1 MFLLVE
7 GKVVMKKV
15 LNITI
20 CLIGIALLYIG
31 AVWNEKFIEH
41 QFLEFDQIVSESG
54 DNITF
59 NLPEFDNQI
68 IFNIYANEFF
78 VGNRYD
84 CLPVPLE
91 VTRDQ
96 YEMKQKGNCILCYNN
111 ITNQKF
117 ILEAKKNKIYFK
129 DANSNKLLY
138 DLNKEYTNGF
148 FIFGMGL
155 RNKYILYRS
164 SDIALGEYSLYDYQK
179 KENLYVGIKN
189 VQIDAEKYCA
199 EGYIDK
205 HKFQIFENEEG
216 VYLVLDSEKYIL
228 DNSQHINIPVYEG
241 KYARELRLL
250 FNECMVNIVP
260 EGIKPNFI
268 TYAKPFYRDVA
279 YIAMVCEQTG
289 NVSQIENWIE
299 NITEMYD
306 LQRGSDI
313 KEPDNLGEL
322 LYMQSL
328 VSHPNKE
335 LIENII
341 NEAYARRDEDGM
353 LEGIMDGEDHP
364 NYVVGWL
371 KFGMESLGLDSTD
384 WEIQLDKDD
393 YYIDLLWFY
402 DDEKLKEYRMDH
414 EYYPASLWPYLDYA
428 RANFYNYDL
437 TKYYEKNK
445 NSYMSY
451 EPGNWGGWNDISTS
465 LDYVK
470 SSTPHAWAAAEMYFY
485 YLQYE

>member
-1 MFLLVE
+1 
-7 GKVVMKKV
+7 MKKV

-228 DNSQHINIPVYEG
+228 DNSQHIIFRCM
-241 KYARELRLL
+241 RENMQENYVCYLMNVWLILSQKELNPILL
-250 FNECMVNIVP
+250 HMQNLFIEMRHTLLWYVN
-260 EGIKPNFI
+260 K
-268 TYAKPFYRDVA
+268 
-279 YIAMVCEQTG
+279 Q
-289 NVSQIENWIE
+289 
-299 NITEMYD
+299 EMY
-306 LQRGSDI
+306 
-313 KEPDNLGEL
+313 
-322 LYMQSL
+322 
-328 VSHPNKE
+328 
-335 LIENII
+335 
-341 NEAYARRDEDGM
+341 
-353 LEGIMDGEDHP
+353 
-364 NYVVGWL
+364 L
-371 KFGMESLGLDSTD
+371 KSKIGLR
-384 WEIQLDKDD
+384 I
-393 YYIDLLWFY
+393 
-402 DDEKLKEYRMDH
+402 
-414 EYYPASLWPYLDYA
+414 
-428 RANFYNYDL
+428 
-437 TKYYEKNK
+437 
-445 NSYMSY
+445 
-451 EPGNWGGWNDISTS
+451 
-465 LDYVK
+465 
-470 SSTPHAWAAAEMYFY
+470 
-485 YLQYE
+485 